1 MSPHRSPTERS
12 LLDAAA
18 SLLER
23 GGPAAVTTRAVLD
36 EAGVTAP
43 TLYHHFG
50 DKDGLLDAL
59 LAEGVARYF
68 AHRAGLP
75 ETADAAA
82 DLVASWDLYLDF
94 ICDQPQLFSL
104 LMSRTQDDQTLLER
118 ATAWCRGRL
127 ERLHEARRLTVD
139 VDFGLQALLV
149 SSNGVAMLRAQ
160 GASESDARDAGR
172 FVFEQT
178 LAGLVRTPGEPG
190 QGPC

>member
-1 MSPHRSPTERS
+1 MSPNRSPTERS

-59 LAEGVARYF
+59 LAEGVTRYF

-75 ETADAAA
+75 ESDDALA

-94 ICDQPQLFSL
+94 ICEQPQLFSL
-104 LMSRTQDDQTLLER
+104 LMSRAQADPTLLER

-127 ERLHEARRLTVD
+127 ERLQGEGRLAVD

-160 GASESDARDAGR
+160 GGRDGDARDAGR

-178 LAGLVRTPGEPG
+178 LAGLVQSPGRA
-190 QGPC
+190 GPAAG